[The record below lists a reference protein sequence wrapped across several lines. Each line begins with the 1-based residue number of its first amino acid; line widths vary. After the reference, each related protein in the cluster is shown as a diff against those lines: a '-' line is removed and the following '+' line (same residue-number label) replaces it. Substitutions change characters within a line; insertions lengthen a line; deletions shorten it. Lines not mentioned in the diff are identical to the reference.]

1 MSEHEESE
9 TGTVSFFNAERGFG
23 FIVPDHA
30 GGDIFVGMAALDRAG
45 LDTLRTGQRVR
56 FRPVPDRNG
65 NRPRAHDLELL
76 EPLERADGASTDE
89 GIEEPEFV
97 GASLRPFIR
106 GATLPP
112 RGEAK

>member
-45 LDTLRTGQRVR
+45 LDTLPHWPA
-56 FRPVPDRNG
+56 RPLSPG
-65 NRPRAHDLELL
+65 ARP
-76 EPLERADGASTDE
+76 ERQPPS
-89 GIEEPEFV
+89 
-97 GASLRPFIR
+97 RP
-106 GATLPP
+106 
-112 RGEAK
+112 